1 MDLQK
6 KIEALQATPLFQS
19 IPAKTLKPL
28 ASHAVARHVNAG
40 EVLFIAGDEAQ
51 GLYVVVS
58 GTLRAFRESEDGREQ
73 TIHTD
78 RAGATLAEVPVFDDG
93 TYPSTVMAEEESVVL
108 FLAKQ
113 DVRQFLLRHP
123 EAALAALGVLAAR
136 LRKVASLVE
145 HLVLQDVTQRLAAM
159 LIDEAK
165 ASEGKVEEGTSFSLP
180 DPHHRIAA
188 RLGSVREVITRN
200 MRRLVEEKLIAIKGH
215 RITILNATGLRAKA
229 KMEPER
235 SSPSLAK
242 ARKRAPRQ

>member
-1 MDLQK
+1 MTLQK
-6 KIEALQATPLFQS
+6 TIEALRATQLFQS

-28 ASHAVARHVNAG
+28 ASNAVQRHLNAG
-40 EVLFIAGDEAQ
+40 EILFIAGDEAQ

-58 GTLRAFRESEDGREQ
+58 GTLRAFRESEEGREQ
-73 TIHTD
+73 TIHTE

-136 LRKVASLVE
+136 LRNVASLVE
-145 HLVLQDVTQRLAAM
+145 HIVLQDVTQRLAAM
-159 LIDEAK
+159 LFDEAQ
-165 ASEGKVEEGTSFSLP
+165 ASNGSVEDGASFSLP

-200 MRRLVEEKLIAIKGH
+200 LRRLVEEELIAIKGH
-215 RITILNATGLRAKA
+215 RITILNAAGLRAKA
-229 KMEPER
+229 KMEPE
-235 SSPSLAK
+235 SHSPSVVN
-242 ARKRAPRQ
+242 ARKRAPRP